1 MSEDETQEQ
10 PPPEP
15 DGEIRISSEYDKED
29 DSLLVGAKLK
39 VRSMM
44 DQFSR
49 MQMVEMI
56 FRALAEKIA
65 SDFFENWSEEIYEQL
80 DMDEI
85 VRLVKEE
92 VVRRMADRVE
102 GNMAQALVEPKEKE
116 SEDGG
121 VQSR

>member
-1 MSEDETQEQ
+1 MNEEESEQA

-65 SDFFENWSEEIYEQL
+65 SDFFENWSEEIYEQI
-80 DMDEI
+80 DPAEI
-85 VRLVKEE
+85 VKRVKEI
-92 VVRRMADRVE
+92 VAAKMAGQLDKT
-102 GNMAQALVEPKEKE
+102 MAQVLAEAKGKENGE
-116 SEDGG
+116 Q
-121 VQSR
+121 VQSP